1 MPERFANA
9 LKVAGPGLVGSV
21 VFDVEDRDFSQL
33 EYTATHIGD
42 PDKFFVFVTKD
53 LVDKLPNGHF
63 MNKVVAVE
71 RWDEK
76 VAYALLD
83 YYVPIPRLTDYRYK
97 VCPPEIIQAMA
108 LGARPMLI
116 NHPALEPL
124 FKYIN
129 LVFVSLESY
138 QDAFYRVAMSHIDQ
152 KAGILQPFNLEID
165 EHQIRELLIE
175 PEEFGSFMNKT
186 YEQGVADAPKGA

>member
-1 MPERFANA
+1 MPALARAPGPGDVRPETFAAN
-9 LKVAGPGLVGSV
+9 LLGVAGDAAEV
-21 VFDVEDRDFSQL
+21 
-33 EYTATHIGD
+33 
-42 PDKFFVFVTKD
+42 
-53 LVDKLPNGHF
+53 
-63 MNKVVAVE
+63 
-71 RWDEK
+71 
-76 VAYALLD
+76 
-83 YYVPIPRLTDYRYK
+83 
-97 VCPPEIIQAMA
+97 
-108 LGARPMLI
+108 LI

-138 QDAFYRVAMSHIDQ
+138 EDACYRVAMSHIDQ